1 MPGFRFRTQA
11 ALDLRR
17 SQDEDARRLFG
28 EATQAVARAELVL
41 DQAMTAVGDAIRN
54 ASEVGAHASGVTML
68 TWHRNWITSRKH
80 DADQQR
86 SRVEQCRADAEIAA
100 LAAQQARRKLRSLGE
115 RLRER
120 ALQAYMAA
128 ERRHEQKQLDA
139 LVS

>member
-100 LAAQQARRKLRSLGE
+100 LAAQQARRKLRSLE